1 MICHNTKIVIWFYI
15 LILKPWKL
23 VYRFNWR
30 HPRFLMCSQTFGLL
44 QSLSCYIVFMVICL
58 DPVSSLLV
66 LSVNIKF
73 CSVACLLNL
82 TKLSAT
88 RFKDLI
94 VFCEGCARQNGKVT
108 RSLPLLSTMKKTVVK
123 LRLIS
128 LTLSCDACV
137 KRPVYF
143 HH

>member
-1 MICHNTKIVIWFYI
+1 MKTLQI
-15 LILKPWKL
+15 LNAYADVSTLHLAEL
-23 VYRFNWR
+23 VLF
-30 HPRFLMCSQTFGLL
+30 HSPLMA
-44 QSLSCYIVFMVICL
+44 ICL
-58 DPVSSLLV
+58 DPVSSFLV
-66 LSVNIKF
+66 LPVNIKL
-73 CSVACLLNL
+73 CSVTCLLNL

-94 VFCEGCARQNGKVT
+94 VFCKGCARQNGKVT
-108 RSLPLLSTMKKTVVK
+108 RSLPLLSTMKKTAVI
-123 LRLIS
+123 LRLMS

>member
-1 MICHNTKIVIWFYI
+1 MSLLHIYYI
-15 LILKPWKL
+15 LNYQLYMCDCVCVYIYDLEIFNVFKDISTMHLAEL
-23 VYRFNWR
+23 VLF
-30 HPRFLMCSQTFGLL
+30 HSPH
-44 QSLSCYIVFMVICL
+44 MVICL
-58 DPVSSLLV
+58 DPVSSFLV
-66 LSVNIKF
+66 LPVNIKF
-73 CSVACLLNL
+73 CSVVCLLNL

-94 VFCEGCARQNGKVT
+94 VFCKGCARQNGKVT
-108 RSLPLLSTMKKTVVK
+108 RSLPLLSTMKKTAVI